1 MDSPDPGNTARGHS
15 GLADPK
21 PKQPDHEDEEAAARG
36 VICVPTMN
44 SNGIHTPQATFV
56 T

>member
-1 MDSPDPGNTARGHS
+1 MIRVTPPPAVTALS
-15 GLADPK
+15 LIQN
-21 PKQPDHEDEEAAARG
+21 PKQPDHEDQEAAARG
-36 VICVPTMN
+36 VICVTTMN